1 MQYSIFLCLFKGFWN
16 GTIDAPAPYLQATQ
30 VASRQKEHFE
40 EISIEEF
47 KIEPLELESVE
58 QQDKS
63 NVKSIKTKSSDD
75 FVVPKTIKDET
86 NKHPKSNPA
95 QFDALIE
102 VVGNQKS
109 KIGAP
114 SNRKR
119 TQNETTI
126 YDVVILPK
134 ISKGE
139 GYTDSRFE
147 DRSNLDEAEN
157 TEKDPLS
164 ICDSKMDQKSYS
176 CKYCDKTF
184 KSDSKLQTHFKT
196 SKHIVF
202 GWDQKIKPTPQ
213 IKKQTIKKPV
223 MHRCKYCCLSCP
235 MASQLQRH
243 ILQSHNKLLWR
254 MWLVMVAI
262 FIVPINQIIIHTG
275 MLVML
280 FITKA
285 CFISN
290 S

>member
-1 MQYSIFLCLFKGFWN
+1 MQTMQTVSTCNIQFFLCLFKGFWN

-40 EISIEEF
+40 EINIEEF
-47 KIEPLELESVE
+47 KIELESVE
-58 QQDKS
+58 QDKS
-63 NVKSIKTKSSDD
+63 NVKNIKTECSDD

-86 NKHPKSNPA
+86 YKDPKSNPT
-95 QFDALIE
+95 QCGALIK
-102 VVGNQKS
+102 VVGNLKS

-119 TQNETTI
+119 TRNETTI

-134 ISKGE
+134 ISKEGE
-139 GYTDSRFE
+139 EYTVSRFE
-147 DRSNLDEAEN
+147 DRSNFDEAGN

-202 GWDQKIKPTPQ
+202 VWDQKVKPTPK

-223 MHRCKYCCLSCP
+223 MHRCKYCALSCP

-243 ILQSHNKLLWR
+243 ILQSHNKLL
-254 MWLVMVAI
+254 
-262 FIVPINQIIIHTG
+262 
-275 MLVML
+275 
-280 FITKA
+280 
-285 CFISN
+285 
-290 S
+290 